1 MLGFDQISHI
11 VLELGIPSLD
21 IFLRQRVFIR
31 VELVEVLFQLFLVF
45 FLGLS
50 ADVCSLVLVHSE
62 IVALSVVAI
71 HTLQQC
77 SLIVFLLIRNIEL
90 GVDSFVNLILLWDL
104 CCEVY
109 WIFAMLVAFLPAK
122 RLDVVRLRT

>member
-31 VELVEVLFQLFLVF
+31 VELVEVLFQLFLIF
-45 FLGLS
+45 FLRLS

-62 IVALSVVAI
+62 VVALSVVAI
-71 HTLQQC
+71 HTLQ
-77 SLIVFLLIRNIEL
+77 
-90 GVDSFVNLILLWDL
+90 
-104 CCEVY
+104 
-109 WIFAMLVAFLPAK
+109 
-122 RLDVVRLRT
+122 